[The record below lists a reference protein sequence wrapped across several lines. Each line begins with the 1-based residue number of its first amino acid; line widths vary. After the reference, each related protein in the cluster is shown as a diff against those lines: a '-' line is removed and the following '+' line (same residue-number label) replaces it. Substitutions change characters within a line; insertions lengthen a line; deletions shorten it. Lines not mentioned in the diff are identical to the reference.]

1 MDSAVAPDTDGQ
13 LRFPSLGIFLLYAVA
28 GCLLLTF
35 PILGT
40 GLASV
45 DPDVLRPQS
54 WLFAIMVTGRGG
66 KQSWC

>member
-45 DPDVLRPQS
+45 DPDVLRQVGS
-54 WLFAIMVTGRGG
+54 HGLTLTLNASGW
-66 KQSWC
+66 